1 MVFVTTAARP
11 ACCDPLR
18 LLGFV
23 LLLLLPG
30 ACGQCGALPSLS
42 HATPSGTNHTEG
54 FPISTEVTYKC
65 SAGFVKIPGKSD
77 TVVCLSNSQWSNIEE
92 FCGRSCL
99 APPRLKSAVLSNEDL
114 RKNYYPVGTNVSYV
128 CRPGYERTELSPVIT
143 CLENLT
149 WAEAPEF
156 CLGKSCGVPTSPEH
170 SRLVDATNNR
180 FGARVN
186 ILCDD
191 GYRVKGRTFIQCL
204 LKGDQVEWSELPTC
218 ELITCSPPPNITNGM
233 HNGKNG
239 ESFVYNSSVTYK
251 CDDDFSLTGEAS
263 IHCTTKDNVN
273 GVWNGSA
280 PECKVIITTDKPTTV
295 PPKGTEVTGTSAGQC
310 GALPRLSRAVPRDT
324 SRTEGFPIG
333 IQVTY
338 RCLDGFVKIPGKS
351 DTVVC
356 LSNSEWSTFGEFCDG
371 NCSATPRLK
380 SATLS
385 KEDAQ
390 KNYSPPG
397 STVTYDCRP
406 GYESTE
412 VKPVITCLESLTW
425 SEAPEFC
432 RGKSCGVP
440 EGPEHGR
447 AVVITNDLYGARA
460 NIICDEGF
468 RLHGRPFIQCLLK
481 RDQVEWSELPTC
493 QGECGALPKLSRAV
507 PRDTSRTEGFPIGA
521 QVTYRCLEGFHKI
534 PGKSDTVVCLSN
546 SEWSTIGEFCNGGCG
561 APPRLKSATLSKE
574 DGQKNYCPPGSTVTY
589 DCRPGYESTEVEPV
603 VTCLESLTWS
613 ESPEFCRGKSC
624 GVPEGPEHGRA
635 VVITNDLYGARANI
649 ICDEGFRLHG
659 RPFIQCLLKRDQV
672 EWSQLPT
679 CQGQCGALPRLSRA
693 VPRDSNRTEGFTI
706 NEQVTYRCCNGFVK
720 IPGKSDTVVCLS
732 DSEWSTFGEFC
743 DGNCSAPPRLKSAT
757 LSKEDGQKNYS
768 PPGSTVTYDCRPG
781 YESTEVK
788 PVITCLE
795 SLTWS
800 EAPEFCRGKSCGVPE
815 GPEHGRAVV
824 ITNDL
829 YGARANIICDEGFR
843 LHGWPF
849 IQCLLKRDQV
859 EWSELPTCQAQC
871 GALPRLSRAVPR
883 DTSRTE
889 GFPVNEQVTYKCLDG
904 FVKIPGKSDTVVCL
918 SNSEWSTFGEFCD
931 GNCSSSPRLKSAT
944 LSKED
949 GQKNY
954 SPPGSTVT
962 YDCRPGYE
970 STEVKPVITC
980 LENLT
985 WSEAPEFCR
994 GKSCGVPEGPEH
1006 GRAVVIT
1013 NDLYGA
1019 RANII
1024 CDEGFR
1030 LHGWP
1035 FIQCLLKRDQVE
1047 WSELPTCQ
1055 AQCGAL
1061 PRLSCA
1067 VPRDTSRTEGFP
1079 IGTEVTY
1086 RCLDGFVKIPGKSD
1100 TVVCLSNSEWSTF
1113 GEFCDGGC
1121 GAPPRLK
1128 FATLSKEDGQKNYSP
1143 PGTTVTYDC
1152 HPGYES
1158 TEVKPVITC
1167 LENLTWSEAP
1177 EFCREKSCG
1186 HPGEPENGRVIIT
1199 DIQFGSTVHFA
1210 CEEGHW
1216 LIGKRYRRCEIYGT
1230 RVAWDGEV
1238 PICERIPC
1246 LPPPDI
1252 PNGKHTGVIMD
1263 GFFYGSSVTYKCE
1276 SDYPLTGEASI
1287 HCTTKDGLN
1296 GEWSARPPRCG
1307 EVRCPTPQIQNG
1319 RRVSGDRNVYSYK
1332 DNVTFECDP
1341 GYTMKG
1347 HSLSQCQTDDT
1358 WDPPLPVCEPVTCIS
1373 PEVENGRTNG
1383 VQPTYRPRDLVVFE
1397 CDPGFTLSGSPETR
1411 CQDDGTW
1418 DPPVPVCERMLQCPP
1433 PLAITNGKPSIQAS
1447 AVFTTG
1453 TSVNYSC
1460 EPGYSL
1466 TGQASIYCMASGT
1479 WSPPPPRCEEVLCIA
1494 PEIQH
1499 GRKVAGHG
1507 PVYRPRDTVR
1517 FECDPGYTLNGSRH
1531 IQCRDDRTW
1540 DPPVPACVQALPCP
1554 PPPVIVNGK
1563 HNAKPLA
1570 AFPSGTY
1577 VNYNCEP
1584 DYALRGEASI
1594 YCTTSGTWS
1603 HPSPLCEE
1611 GCGVPTRLSF
1621 AELKSEY
1628 KNQSSFPVGKTINY
1642 TCLPGYSRYPRMQ
1655 STLKCLENRTWSEAF
1670 EFCKK
1675 KSCGHPGE
1683 PENGRVIITDLLFG
1697 STVTFTCEE
1706 GHRLI
1711 GKRYRRCE
1719 IYGTRV
1725 AWDGEVPICE
1735 RIPCLPPPDIPN
1747 GRHTGVIMDGFFYG
1761 SSVTYKCESDYPLTG
1776 EASIHCTTKDG
1787 LNGEWS
1793 ARPPR
1798 CGEVRCPTPQ
1808 IQNGRRVSGDRNVY
1822 SYKDNVTFECDPG
1835 YTMKGHSLSQCQTD
1849 DTWDPPLP
1857 VCEPATC
1864 VSPEV
1869 ENGRTNGVQPAYRP
1883 RDIVV
1888 FECDPGY
1895 TLSGSPKT
1903 QCQDDGRWDPPV
1915 PVCER
1920 MLQCPSPPAITN
1932 GKPSIQASAV
1942 FTTGTSVNYSCE
1954 PGYSL
1959 TGQASI
1965 YCTAS
1970 GTWSPPPPRCE
1981 EVLCITPEIQHGRK
1995 VAGHGPV
2002 YRPRDTVRFECDP
2015 GYTLNGS
2022 RHIQCRDDRTWN
2034 PPVPACV
2041 QALPCPP
2048 PPVIVN
2054 GKHNAKPLAAFPS
2067 GTYVNYSCEPDYALY
2082 GEASIYCTTSG
2093 TWSHPSPLC
2102 EEGCGVPTRLSFA
2115 ELKSEYKNQSSFPVG
2130 KTINYSCLPGYS
2142 RHPRMQST
2150 LTCLEN
2156 RTWSEAFE
2164 FCKKK
2169 SCGHPGEPEN
2179 GRVIITDIFFG
2190 STVNFTCE
2198 EGHRLIGQP
2207 YRRCE
2212 ISGTRVAWNGEVPIC
2227 ERILCSPPP
2236 DIPNG
2241 RRTLMKNYFYGS
2253 AVTYKCDSG
2262 YPLTGEASIHCTTE
2276 DGLNGVWSARPPR
2289 CGEVRCPV
2297 PQIQN
2302 GRRVSGDRQVYS
2314 YKDNVTFACD
2324 PGYTMKGHRLSQ
2336 CQADDTWDPPL
2347 PVCEPATC
2355 VSPEVENGRTNGVQ
2369 AAYRPRDIVV
2379 FECDPGYTLSGSPET
2394 QCQDDGR
2401 WEPPV
2406 PVCERMLQCPS
2417 PPAIANGKPS
2427 SRDLAVFT
2435 TGTSVNYSCEPG
2447 YSLTGQA
2454 SIYCTASGTWSP
2466 PPPRCEEVL
2475 CIYPE
2480 IQHGR
2485 KVAGHGP
2492 VYRPRDTVR
2501 FECDPGYTLNGSHQ
2515 IQCRY
2520 DGTWNLPVPVCIE
2533 ATCVSPEVENGRTNG
2548 VQPAY
2553 RPRDIVVFEC
2563 NPGYTLSGSP
2573 ETQCQDD
2580 GRWDPPV
2587 PVCERTMCVSPKVEN
2602 GRTNGV
2608 QPAYRPRDIIVFECN
2623 PGYTLSGS
2631 PETQCQDDG
2640 RWDPPVPVCERML
2653 QCPSPP
2659 AIANGK
2665 PSSRDLAVF
2674 TTGTSV
2680 NYSCEPGYSL
2690 TGQASIYCTASGTW
2704 SPPPPQCE
2712 EILCIAPEIQHGRKV
2727 AGHGPVYRPKD
2738 TVRFECDPGYIVNGS
2753 HQIQCQ
2759 DEGTWDPPVP
2769 VCIQATC
2776 VSPEV
2781 ENGRTNGVQPAYR
2794 PRDIVVFECNPG
2806 YTLSGSPE
2814 AQCQDDGRWD
2824 PPVPVCERSKL
2835 LQCPSPPAITNGK
2848 PSGQDLAVFTSGMS
2862 VNYSCEP
2869 GYSLTGQAS
2878 IYCTTS
2884 GMWSPPPPR
2893 CEEVLCIAPE
2903 IQHGRKIAGRGPV
2916 YRPRDTVRFECDPGY
2931 TLNGSRQIQCRDE
2944 GTWDPPVPACIQATC
2959 VSPEVENG
2967 RTNGVQPAYRPRD
2980 IVVFECDPGYTLSGS
2995 PETQCQD
3002 DGRWDPPV
3010 PVCERML
3017 QCPSPPAIANGRTS
3031 GWDLA
3036 AFTTGTSVNYSCEP
3050 SYSLTGQ
3057 ASIYCTA
3064 SGTWSPPPPRCEEVL
3079 CIAPEIQNGRKV
3091 SGHGPVYRPRDTVR
3105 FKCDPGY
3112 TLNGSR
3118 QIQCRD
3124 DRTWDLPVPVCIEAL
3139 LCPPPPVIVKGKH
3152 NAKPLAAFPSG
3163 TYVDYSC
3170 EPGYALHGEAL
3181 IYCTTSG
3188 TWSHPSPLCEEIRC
3202 AFPEVQG
3209 GKKAVVGTT
3218 YRFGTNVTLECDNGY
3233 VLEGSSLI
3241 QCQHDFTWDPP
3252 VPVCRPSS
3260 YNFIS
3265 VVLGIAGGMLL
3276 LLLVT
3281 IIMWIMFKQNAGYY
3295 YTHENK
3301 HQIPLAYITE
3311 QKIPFAP

>member
-1418 DPPVPVCERMLQCPP
+1418 DPPVPVCERMLQCP
-1433 PLAITNGKPSIQAS
+1433 
-1447 AVFTTG
+1447 
-1453 TSVNYSC
+1453 
-1460 EPGYSL
+1460 
-1466 TGQASIYCMASGT
+1466 
-1479 WSPPPPRCEEVLCIA
+1479 
-1494 PEIQH
+1494 
-1499 GRKVAGHG
+1499 
-1507 PVYRPRDTVR
+1507 
-1517 FECDPGYTLNGSRH
+1517 
-1531 IQCRDDRTW
+1531 
-1540 DPPVPACVQALPCP
+1540 
-1554 PPPVIVNGK
+1554 
-1563 HNAKPLA
+1563 
-1570 AFPSGTY
+1570 
-1577 VNYNCEP
+1577 
-1584 DYALRGEASI
+1584 
-1594 YCTTSGTWS
+1594 
-1603 HPSPLCEE
+1603 
-1611 GCGVPTRLSF
+1611 
-1621 AELKSEY
+1621 
-1628 KNQSSFPVGKTINY
+1628 
-1642 TCLPGYSRYPRMQ
+1642 
-1655 STLKCLENRTWSEAF
+1655 
-1670 EFCKK
+1670 
-1675 KSCGHPGE
+1675 
-1683 PENGRVIITDLLFG
+1683 
-1697 STVTFTCEE
+1697 
-1706 GHRLI
+1706 
-1711 GKRYRRCE
+1711 
-1719 IYGTRV
+1719 
-1725 AWDGEVPICE
+1725 
-1735 RIPCLPPPDIPN
+1735 
-1747 GRHTGVIMDGFFYG
+1747 
-1761 SSVTYKCESDYPLTG
+1761 
-1776 EASIHCTTKDG
+1776 
-1787 LNGEWS
+1787 
-1793 ARPPR
+1793 
-1798 CGEVRCPTPQ
+1798 
-1808 IQNGRRVSGDRNVY
+1808 
-1822 SYKDNVTFECDPG
+1822 
-1835 YTMKGHSLSQCQTD
+1835 
-1849 DTWDPPLP
+1849 
-1857 VCEPATC
+1857 
-1864 VSPEV
+1864 
-1869 ENGRTNGVQPAYRP
+1869 
-1883 RDIVV
+1883 
-1888 FECDPGY
+1888 
-1895 TLSGSPKT
+1895 
-1903 QCQDDGRWDPPV
+1903 
-1915 PVCER
+1915 
-1920 MLQCPSPPAITN
+1920 SPPAITN

-2587 PVCERTMCVSPKVEN
+2587 PVCERKVRCPVPQIQNGRRITDDRQVYSYKDNVTFECDPGYTMKGHRLSQCQADDTWDPPLPVCEPAMCVSPKVEN

>member
-1358 WDPPLPVCEPVTCIS
+1358 WDPPLPVCEP
-1373 PEVENGRTNG
+1373 
-1383 VQPTYRPRDLVVFE
+1383 
-1397 CDPGFTLSGSPETR
+1397 
-1411 CQDDGTW
+1411 
-1418 DPPVPVCERMLQCPP
+1418 
-1433 PLAITNGKPSIQAS
+1433 
-1447 AVFTTG
+1447 
-1453 TSVNYSC
+1453 
-1460 EPGYSL
+1460 
-1466 TGQASIYCMASGT
+1466 
-1479 WSPPPPRCEEVLCIA
+1479 
-1494 PEIQH
+1494 
-1499 GRKVAGHG
+1499 
-1507 PVYRPRDTVR
+1507 
-1517 FECDPGYTLNGSRH
+1517 
-1531 IQCRDDRTW
+1531 
-1540 DPPVPACVQALPCP
+1540 
-1554 PPPVIVNGK
+1554 
-1563 HNAKPLA
+1563 
-1570 AFPSGTY
+1570 
-1577 VNYNCEP
+1577 
-1584 DYALRGEASI
+1584 
-1594 YCTTSGTWS
+1594 
-1603 HPSPLCEE
+1603 
-1611 GCGVPTRLSF
+1611 
-1621 AELKSEY
+1621 
-1628 KNQSSFPVGKTINY
+1628 
-1642 TCLPGYSRYPRMQ
+1642 
-1655 STLKCLENRTWSEAF
+1655 
-1670 EFCKK
+1670 
-1675 KSCGHPGE
+1675 
-1683 PENGRVIITDLLFG
+1683 
-1697 STVTFTCEE
+1697 
-1706 GHRLI
+1706 
-1711 GKRYRRCE
+1711 
-1719 IYGTRV
+1719 
-1725 AWDGEVPICE
+1725 
-1735 RIPCLPPPDIPN
+1735 
-1747 GRHTGVIMDGFFYG
+1747 
-1761 SSVTYKCESDYPLTG
+1761 
-1776 EASIHCTTKDG
+1776 
-1787 LNGEWS
+1787 
-1793 ARPPR
+1793 
-1798 CGEVRCPTPQ
+1798 
-1808 IQNGRRVSGDRNVY
+1808 
-1822 SYKDNVTFECDPG
+1822 
-1835 YTMKGHSLSQCQTD
+1835 
-1849 DTWDPPLP
+1849 
-1857 VCEPATC
+1857 ATC

-2587 PVCERTMCVSPKVEN
+2587 PVCERKVRCPVPQIQNGRRITDDRQVYSYKDNVTFECDPGYTMKGHRLSQCQADDTWDPPLPVCEPAMCVSPKVEN

>member
-1210 CEEGHW
+1210 CEEGH
-1216 LIGKRYRRCEIYGT
+1216 
-1230 RVAWDGEV
+1230 
-1238 PICERIPC
+1238 
-1246 LPPPDI
+1246 
-1252 PNGKHTGVIMD
+1252 
-1263 GFFYGSSVTYKCE
+1263 
-1276 SDYPLTGEASI
+1276 
-1287 HCTTKDGLN
+1287 
-1296 GEWSARPPRCG
+1296 
-1307 EVRCPTPQIQNG
+1307 
-1319 RRVSGDRNVYSYK
+1319 
-1332 DNVTFECDP
+1332 
-1341 GYTMKG
+1341 
-1347 HSLSQCQTDDT
+1347 
-1358 WDPPLPVCEPVTCIS
+1358 
-1373 PEVENGRTNG
+1373 
-1383 VQPTYRPRDLVVFE
+1383 
-1397 CDPGFTLSGSPETR
+1397 
-1411 CQDDGTW
+1411 
-1418 DPPVPVCERMLQCPP
+1418 
-1433 PLAITNGKPSIQAS
+1433 
-1447 AVFTTG
+1447 
-1453 TSVNYSC
+1453 
-1460 EPGYSL
+1460 
-1466 TGQASIYCMASGT
+1466 
-1479 WSPPPPRCEEVLCIA
+1479 
-1494 PEIQH
+1494 
-1499 GRKVAGHG
+1499 
-1507 PVYRPRDTVR
+1507 
-1517 FECDPGYTLNGSRH
+1517 
-1531 IQCRDDRTW
+1531 
-1540 DPPVPACVQALPCP
+1540 
-1554 PPPVIVNGK
+1554 
-1563 HNAKPLA
+1563 
-1570 AFPSGTY
+1570 
-1577 VNYNCEP
+1577 
-1584 DYALRGEASI
+1584 
-1594 YCTTSGTWS
+1594 
-1603 HPSPLCEE
+1603 
-1611 GCGVPTRLSF
+1611 
-1621 AELKSEY
+1621 
-1628 KNQSSFPVGKTINY
+1628 
-1642 TCLPGYSRYPRMQ
+1642 
-1655 STLKCLENRTWSEAF
+1655 
-1670 EFCKK
+1670 
-1675 KSCGHPGE
+1675 
-1683 PENGRVIITDLLFG
+1683 
-1697 STVTFTCEE
+1697 
-1706 GHRLI
+1706 RLI

-2587 PVCERTMCVSPKVEN
+2587 PVCERKVRCPVPQIQNGRRITDDRQVYSYKDNVTFECDPGYTMKGHRLSQCQADDTWDPPLPVCEPAMCVSPKVEN